1 MSAPTRPAGAR
12 LDLELSPDR
21 YTAVAEALHRIAGI
35 RLGPGKR
42 ALVVSRLGPRVRA
55 TGARSLD
62 AYVDETLR
70 GGDDTELSH
79 FVDVLTTNKSA
90 FFREPAHFDHLRD
103 SVFPRLERTA
113 RPLRFWSA
121 GCAAGEEPYT
131 LAMVARDALSA
142 PALART
148 RILATDIS
156 HRILAAAREA
166 RYGAT
171 QRDGVP
177 PAQLARHFD
186 VTPAADGTRRVN
198 EPTRDLVR
206 FAWLNLIG
214 DWPMRGTFDVIL
226 CRNVMIYFDR
236 PTQERL
242 VARLGSLLVAGG
254 FLYVGHAESLTGVP
268 HTLEPVIPSV
278 YRKPGADV

>member
-1 MSAPTRPAGAR
+1 MSAPTRPAGVR

-113 RPLRFWSA
+113 RPLRFWS
-121 GCAAGEEPYT
+121 E
-131 LAMVARDALSA
+131 
-142 PALART
+142 
-148 RILATDIS
+148 
-156 HRILAAAREA
+156 
-166 RYGAT
+166 
-171 QRDGVP
+171 
-177 PAQLARHFD
+177 
-186 VTPAADGTRRVN
+186 
-198 EPTRDLVR
+198 
-206 FAWLNLIG
+206 IG
-214 DWPMRGTFDVIL
+214 RAHV
-226 CRNVMIYFDR
+226 
-236 PTQERL
+236 
-242 VARLGSLLVAGG
+242 
-254 FLYVGHAESLTGVP
+254 
-268 HTLEPVIPSV
+268 
-278 YRKPGADV
+278 